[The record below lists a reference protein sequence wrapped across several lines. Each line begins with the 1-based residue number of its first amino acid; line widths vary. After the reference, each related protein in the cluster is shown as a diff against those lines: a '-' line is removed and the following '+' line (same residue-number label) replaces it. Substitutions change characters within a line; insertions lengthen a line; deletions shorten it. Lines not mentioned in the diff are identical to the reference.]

1 YPFTPNGPCVQGC
14 TLETGKAM
22 FPNYSEDPKSPY
34 FIQSLA
40 YSFESGSDNTREF
53 MTKAGMC
60 MGKCPP
66 AELELYTNQFTEQKA
81 WYNAN
86 KNAGLNATTT

>member
-1 YPFTPNGPCVQGC
+1 NPSGNYPFKPNGQCVAGC
-14 TLETGKAM
+14 TNKVGKSM

-40 YSFESGSDNTREF
+40 YTFESGSPNTVKF
-53 MTKAGMC
+53 MTDAGMC
-60 MGKCPP
+60 MGPCPIE
-66 AELELYTNQFTEQKA
+66 ELNLYRQQYDAQKA

-86 KNAGLNATTT
+86 KN

>member
-1 YPFTPNGPCVQGC
+1 YPFEPNGPCVSAC
-14 TLETGKAM
+14 TNKAGKAM

-40 YSFESGSDNTREF
+40 YTFESGSPNTGKF
-53 MTKAGMC
+53 MTAAGIC
-60 MGKCPP
+60 MVACPKGEQDTYNKQYI
-66 AELELYTNQFTEQKA
+66 AQKA

-86 KNAGLNATTT
+86 KN